1 MKQIAKIYGRYQK
14 YIENVIFPLI
24 LLVYPLL
31 KVNQGIDVSDA
42 IYSLANFQY
51 FDSMEGTWM
60 VATFLANA
68 VGSLLMHLPWG
79 DTLLGMYFYTALIQS
94 VIALMVYLGL
104 RKKLPAP
111 VLFLGE
117 FMALSLCWCPSTIL
131 YNYLTYLLMTAGVLL
146 LYCGVLLDRTA
157 VMATYLSEDK
167 AAEDKV
173 TVQRAGIKSKPLWLY
188 IAAGICLGANV
199 AVRMPNV
206 VQMAF
211 IVVVW
216 YGAALMCHR
225 QNAILT
231 AEDSGQEAVL
241 QRSANRR
248 TAWKLA
254 VSDTLWCILGYA
266 IGFGIPLIA
275 ICIKYGINAYPSMV
289 QTMFAM
295 TEKAVDYKPV
305 SMVTGMFGDYFIGLH
320 WLLFA
325 GICMAAGWLL
335 MKAQNVFFPENGVI
349 RSLCRL
355 IYVVILTV
363 LLRFYWGRGMFS
375 FRYYEYGS
383 MYYPTVLLLLVAIAA
398 AVYCLL
404 LKQVCAEQKIL
415 AMIVLVQIFATPL
428 GSNNAL
434 YPIIN
439 NLFLV
444 IPFLLWVIQGWSLT
458 DRKQTA
464 FGFTWKAPLVMLIL
478 FVFVQSIGFHRNFV
492 FQDGIQGEKRT
503 MSITS
508 PAKAAN
514 VYTGQDNG
522 ELLQELAVFVEEE
535 NLNGRNLI
543 TYGEL
548 PGMGYLLDMPSALST
563 FWPDL
568 DSYRMVEYEHDMAR
582 IEANIKQGNDESPV
596 IILSSPVAAY
606 LSEDADGMNWF
617 GVDREV
623 MGQDEKLQI
632 LGGFME
638 RYGYLE
644 VFCNARYAVY
654 VTDM

>member
-14 YIENVIFPLI
+14 YIENFIFPLI
-24 LLVYPLL
+24 LLIYPLL
-31 KVNQGIDVSDA
+31 KINQGIDVSDTT
-42 IYSLANFQY
+42 YSLANFQY
-51 FDSMEGTWM
+51 FGSMEGTWM

-79 DTLLGMYFYTALIQS
+79 NTLSGMYFYTALLQS
-94 VIALMVYLGL
+94 VIALAVYLGL

-131 YNYLTYLLMTAGVLL
+131 YNYLTYLLMTAGLLL
-146 LYCGVLLDRTA
+146 LYCGVLQQTE
-157 VMATYLSEDK
+157 TK
-167 AAEDKV
+167 A
-173 TVQRAGIKSKPLWLY
+173 RWLY
-188 IAAGICLGANV
+188 LTAGICLGANV

-225 QNAILT
+225 QNVLLT
-231 AEDSGQEAVL
+231 AKDGGQEAVL
-241 QRSANRR
+241 QRHANRQ

-254 VSDTLWCILGYA
+254 VSDTLWCIWGYVL
-266 IGFGIPLIA
+266 GFGIPLIA
-275 ICIKYGINAYPSMV
+275 ICIKYGIDAYPAMV
-289 QTMFAM
+289 RTMFAM

-305 SMVTGMFGDYFIGLH
+305 SMVTGMFGDYFTGLY

-325 GICMAAGWLL
+325 GICIAAGWLL
-335 MKAQNVFFPENGVI
+335 MKVQKALFPENDVI

-355 IYVVILTV
+355 VYVVILAV

-375 FRYYEYGS
+375 FRYYEYSS
-383 MYYPTVLLLLVAIAA
+383 MYYPTVLLLLMAIVA

-404 LKQVCAEQKIL
+404 RRQVCTEQKIL
-415 AMIVLVQIFATPL
+415 AMIVLVQIFVTPL
-428 GSNNAL
+428 GSNNNL

-444 IPFLLWVIQGWSLT
+444 TPFLLWVACDWSLT
-458 DRKQTA
+458 DREQIT
-464 FGFTWKAPLVMLIL
+464 FGFVWKAPLAMLIL
-478 FVFVQSIGFHRNFV
+478 FVLVQSIGFHQNFV
-492 FQDGIQGEKRT
+492 FRDGIQGERRT
-503 MSITS
+503 MCITS

-514 VYTGQDNG
+514 VHTGQDNG

-535 NLNGRNLI
+535 NLTGRDLI

-548 PGMGYLLDMPSALST
+548 PGLGYLLDMPSALST

-568 DSYRMVEYEHDMAR
+568 DSYRMVEYERDMAQ
-582 IEANIKQGNDESPV
+582 IETNMKEGNDETPV
-596 IILSSPVAAY
+596 IILASPVAAY

-617 GVDREV
+617 GVDREA
-623 MGQDEKLQI
+623 MDQDEKLQI
-632 LGGFME
+632 LDGFME
-638 RYGYLE
+638 QYGYGE

-654 VTDM
+654 VTDR

>member
-1 MKQIAKIYGRYQK
+1 MKQITKIYGRYRK
-14 YIENVIFPLI
+14 YIENIMFPMI
-24 LLVYPLL
+24 LLIYPLL
-31 KVNQGIDVSDA
+31 KINQGIDASDTT
-42 IYSLANFQY
+42 YSLANFQY
-51 FDSMEGTWM
+51 FGSMEGTWM

-79 DTLLGMYFYTALIQS
+79 DTLLGMYFYTALLQS
-94 VIALMVYLGL
+94 VIALAVYLGL

-146 LYCGVLLDRTA
+146 LYCGVMQDRTA
-157 VMATYLSEDK
+157 VMATYLSS
-167 AAEDKV
+167 EDKV
-173 TVQRAGIKSKPLWLY
+173 TVQQAETKTKARWLY
-188 IAAGICLGANV
+188 LEAGICLGANV

-225 QNAILT
+225 QNVLLT
-231 AEDSGQEAVL
+231 AKAGGQETVA
-241 QRSANRR
+241 QRCINRQ

-254 VSDTLWCILGYA
+254 VRDTLWCILGYVL
-266 IGFGIPLIA
+266 GFGIPLTA
-275 ICIKYGINAYPSMV
+275 ICIKYGIDAYPAMV

-305 SMVTGMFGDYFIGLH
+305 SMVTGMFGDYFTGLY

-325 GICMAAGWLL
+325 GICIAAGWLL
-335 MKAQNVFFPENGVI
+335 MKVQNLLCPENGI
-349 RSLCRL
+349 IHSLCRL
-355 IYVVILTV
+355 VYVVILTV

-375 FRYYEYGS
+375 FRYYEYSS
-383 MYYPTVLLLLVAIAA
+383 MYYPTVLLLLMAIAA

-404 LKQVCAEQKIL
+404 RRQVCTEKKIL
-415 AMIVLVQIFATPL
+415 AMIVLVQIFVTPL
-428 GSNNAL
+428 GSNNNL

-444 IPFLLWVIQGWSLT
+444 IPFLLWIACDWFLT
-458 DRKQTA
+458 DREQTA
-464 FGFTWKAPLVMLIL
+464 FGFAWKAPLAMLLL
-478 FVFVQSIGFHRNFV
+478 FVFVQGIGFHQNFV
-492 FQDGIQGEKRT
+492 FQDGMQGERRT
-503 MSITS
+503 MCITA

-522 ELLQELAVFVEEE
+522 ELLQELAVFVEKE
-535 NLNGRNLI
+535 NLNGRDLI

-568 DSYRMVEYEHDMAR
+568 DSYRKVEYERDMAQ
-582 IEANIKQGNDESPV
+582 IETNVKQGNDETPV
-596 IILSSPVAAY
+596 IILASPVAAY

-617 GVDREV
+617 GVDRKA
-623 MGQDEKLQI
+623 MDQDEKLQM
-632 LGGFME
+632 LGSFME
-638 RYGYLE
+638 RYGYRE
-644 VFCNARYAVY
+644 AFCNARYAVY
-654 VTDM
+654 VTEK

>member
-1 MKQIAKIYGRYQK
+1 MKQITKLYGRYQK
-14 YIENVIFPLI
+14 YIENIIFPLI
-24 LLVYPLL
+24 LLIYPLL
-31 KVNQGIDVSDA
+31 KITQGIDVSDTT
-42 IYSLANFQY
+42 YSLANFQY
-51 FDSMEGTWM
+51 FGSMEGTWM

-79 DTLLGMYFYTALIQS
+79 NTLLGIYFYTALLQS
-94 VIALMVYLGL
+94 VIALAVYLGL
-104 RKKLPAP
+104 RKKLPVP
-111 VLFLGE
+111 VLFMGE

-146 LYCGVLLDRTA
+146 LYCGVLQDRAA
-157 VMATYLSEDK
+157 VMAIYLSEDK
-167 AAEDKV
+167 A

-188 IAAGICLGANV
+188 LAAGIFLGANV

-206 VQMAF
+206 VQAAF

-225 QNAILT
+225 QNVLLPAK
-231 AEDSGQEAVL
+231 DGVQEVVL
-241 QRSANRR
+241 QRRANRQ

-254 VSDTLWCILGYA
+254 VSDTLWCILGYVL
-266 IGFGIPLIA
+266 GFGIPLIA
-275 ICIKYGINAYPSMV
+275 ICVKYGIDAYPAMV
-289 QTMFAM
+289 RTMFAM

-305 SMVTGMFGDYFIGLH
+305 SMVTGMFGDYFTGLY

-325 GICMAAGWLL
+325 GICIAAGWLL
-335 MKAQNVFFPENGVI
+335 MKVQKALFPENGVI

-355 IYVVILTV
+355 VYVVILAV

-375 FRYYEYGS
+375 FRYYEYSS
-383 MYYPTVLLLLVAIAA
+383 MYYPTVLLLLMAIVA

-404 LKQVCAEQKIL
+404 RRQVCTEQKIF
-415 AMIVLVQIFATPL
+415 AMMVLVQIFVTPL
-428 GSNNAL
+428 GSNNNL

-444 IPFLLWVIQGWSLT
+444 IPFLLWVACDWSLT
-458 DRKQTA
+458 DREQTA
-464 FGFTWKAPLVMLIL
+464 FGFVWKAPLVMLTL
-478 FVFVQSIGFHRNFV
+478 FVFVQGIGFHQNFV
-492 FQDGIQGEKRT
+492 FQDGIQGERRT
-503 MSITS
+503 MCITS

-514 VYTGQDNG
+514 VHTGQDDG

-535 NLNGRNLI
+535 NLNGRDLI

-548 PGMGYLLDMPSALST
+548 PGLGYLLDMPSAIST

-568 DSYRMVEYEHDMAR
+568 DSYRMVEYERDMAQ
-582 IEANIKQGNDESPV
+582 IETNMKEENYETPV
-596 IILSSPVAAY
+596 IILASPVAAY

-617 GVDREV
+617 GVDREA
-623 MGQDEKLQI
+623 MDQDEKLQI
-632 LGGFME
+632 LDGFME
-638 RYGYLE
+638 QYGYRE

-654 VTDM
+654 VTEK